1 MISLIKILVKVLEA
15 KLEKTG
21 IEQLILKNQNYIT
34 EAKQV
39 WNMIDENF
47 RISANVEEKLKS
59 KVEQFNATLLK
70 KFPELSQE
78 DVDNLRQSIAGE
90 INAGKE
96 AVLDNSTL
104 LQQLQESNTQ
114 LQAENAT
121 LKDQL
126 SKVQSLV
133 TTATNATQTTDNN
146 QAAAPINNSVNIAES
161 VAQA

>member
-21 IEQLILKNQNYIT
+21 IEQLILKNQNYVT

-47 RISANVEEKLKS
+47 RISATVEEKLKS
-59 KVEQFNATLLK
+59 KIEQFNTALLK

-78 DVDNLRQSIAGE
+78 DIDNLRQSIAGE

-96 AVLDNSTL
+96 AVISNSDL
-104 LQQLQESNTQ
+104 IKQLQDSNTS
-114 LQAENAT
+114 LQNENVS

-126 SKVQSLV
+126 SKVQALV
-133 TTATNATQTTDNN
+133 TVTQAIDNSQAAVVEDNSTNA
-146 QAAAPINNSVNIAES
+146 
-161 VAQA
+161 AQATA